1 MRRRADGLSA
11 AAIGRLSGPV
21 PMIRIHTRPP
31 LQDPYGTAS
40 RTMAESVQIRFVD
53 TTDAG
58 AKARRQNVTP
68 DGRMTVLDVARTA
81 RVEITATCGAR
92 GRCRSCRVKI
102 LKGDVPP
109 PTVQDSIQLGTD
121 EVQERFRL
129 SCQTRII
136 ADCTIL
142 PVPPITEGG
151 HQILDSSESLGT
163 DRLRL
168 DCGVEKHLV
177 HASPPVEEHHQTSD
191 FEEILQGLEGETSAH
206 VSADVLRKV
215 PAALRER
222 GGELTVTTFDGR
234 IIDVEAGDSRPHVYG
249 MAFDIGTTSVVGSL
263 MDLSS
268 GEQLAATGSVNPQA
282 VYGGD
287 LMSRI
292 AYAQFDHKRLTTL
305 RAKVLQAINGFVKD
319 ACNEAGVSPAH
330 VYKIVIVGNT
340 CMHHVFLGIDTSYVG
355 LAPYA
360 PVVRQSLVLPARD
373 IPLKSAPHAQVCF
386 LPIVA
391 GFVGADTMACMLAT
405 RVHESEEI
413 RAFVDIGTNGE
424 VVMGN
429 RDRLMACSAPAGPA
443 LEGAQIRHGMRG
455 ALGAIEKVR
464 VTEGVEYRVIGNVPP
479 IGICGSGLID
489 ACAGMLDSDVLEPS
503 GVLRFDERD
512 SLPASLMARMTKIEN
527 KEQFILAHAEET
539 GKGEEI
545 AVTQSDIRQL
555 QLAKGAIFS
564 GIVMLMHVMK
574 LSGRDLAEL
583 MLCGGFGN
591 YINIENAKRIR
602 LLPDLPSEKITYVG
616 NAALIG
622 GQMALLSETERRR
635 AATLARRVE
644 HVALA
649 THPQFQ
655 EIFVD
660 AISFEPLDSTLGFS
674 LSDGQGE
681 QSGSATSGER
691 TRSRPVSTGAGART
705 TPDAGERKGAAT
717 AGAARARRRRRRGF
731 RALGSA

>member
-1 MRRRADGLSA
+1 
-11 AAIGRLSGPV
+11 
-21 PMIRIHTRPP
+21 
-31 LQDPYGTAS
+31 
-40 RTMAESVQIRFVD
+40 MAESVQIRFAD
-53 TTDAG
+53 TAQADA
-58 AKARRQNVTP
+58 KSRRQNVTP
-68 DGRMTVLDVARTA
+68 DGRMTVLDVARA
-81 RVEITATCGAR
+81 AGVEIVATCGAR
-92 GRCRSCRVKI
+92 GRCRSCRVKV

-109 PTVQDSIQLGTD
+109 PTVQDSIQLGNE

-142 PVPPITEGG
+142 PMPPIAEGG
-151 HQILDSSESLGT
+151 HQILDSSQAPDT
-163 DRLRL
+163 DRFRL

-191 FEEILQGLEGETSAH
+191 LEEILHGLGGGTS
-206 VSADVLRKV
+206 VQISADALRKV

-222 GGELTVTTFDGR
+222 GGELSVTTFDGR
-234 IIDVEAGDSRPHVYG
+234 IIDVEAGDATRHVYG
-249 MAFDIGTTSVVGSL
+249 MAFDVGTTSVVGAL

-268 GEQLAATGSVNPQA
+268 GEQLASVGSVNPQA

-292 AYAQFDHKRLTTL
+292 AYAQFDHRRLTTL
-305 RAKVLQAINGFVKD
+305 RAKVLNAINGFVKE
-319 ACNEAGVSPAH
+319 ACVEAGVSSDH

-340 CMHHVFLGIDTSYVG
+340 CMHHVLLGIDTSYVG

-360 PVVRQSLVLPARD
+360 PVVRQSLVMSARD
-373 IPLKSAPHAQVCF
+373 LPLKASANAQVCF

-391 GFVGADTMACMLAT
+391 GFVGADTMACLLAT
-405 RVHESEEI
+405 RVHDSEEI

-455 ALGAIEKVR
+455 ALGAIEKVC
-464 VTEGVEYRVIGNVPP
+464 VKDSVEYRVIGNVPP

-489 ACAGMLDSDVLEPS
+489 ACAGMLDSKVLEPS
-503 GVLRFDERD
+503 GVLQFDDRG
-512 SLPASLMARMTKIEN
+512 SLPPSLMDRLAKIES

-545 AVTQSDIRQL
+545 TITQSDIRQL

-564 GIVMLMHVMK
+564 GIVMLMRVMR
-574 LSGRDLAEL
+574 LSEQDLAEL

-622 GQMALLSETERRR
+622 GQMALLSETERHR
-635 AATLARRVE
+635 ADQLARRVE

-660 AISFEPLDSTLGFS
+660 AISFEPFESTLGFS
-674 LSDGQGE
+674 LSAGQGE
-681 QSGSATSGER
+681 HSGAEAGGER
-691 TRSRPVSTGAGART
+691 TKPVHTGAGPRT
-705 TPDAGERKGAAT
+705 TSAAGGPRRDTAAGDGQT
-717 AGAARARRRRRRGF
+717 RRRRRRGF
-731 RALGSA
+731 RALGSG